1 MYNTILP
8 HFYLY
13 YSNEYVGAGFNE
25 NKKIGLILILTVAFK
40 KGPLP
45 KNDFGPVEAA
55 GRSQTRPVEFFGRG
69 PFYYGN

>member
-40 KGPLP
+40 KGPLS
-45 KNDFGPVEAA
+45 KNDFGPAEAA

-69 PFYYGN
+69 PFYYSN